1 MRFKAT
7 KSWRRRFEPRVRVW
21 KLKEVPAY
29 PGSPG
34 VDPDKRPLNGCVC
47 VCVCVTGVRVSYRG
61 YGLG

>member
-1 MRFKAT
+1 M
-7 KSWRRRFEPRVRVW
+7 RVW

-34 VDPDKRPLNGCVC
+34 VDPDKRPFNGCVC
-47 VCVCVTGVRVSYRG
+47 VCVCVTGVRVSDRG